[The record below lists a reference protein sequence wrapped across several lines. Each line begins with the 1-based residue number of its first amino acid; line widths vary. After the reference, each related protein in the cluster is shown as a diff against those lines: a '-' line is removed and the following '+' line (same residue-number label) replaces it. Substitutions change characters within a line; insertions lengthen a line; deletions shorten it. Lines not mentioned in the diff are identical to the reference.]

1 MLGLQDRVVGL
12 DEQAC
17 VEGRVGRE
25 QRAQDGDCRVGGRVN
40 AKADRQAVARVV
52 LLEGR
57 GEALAQVVVEA
68 LDGADDGDMRGG

>member
-12 DEQAC
+12 DEQAR

-25 QRAQDGDCRVGGRVN
+25 QRAQDGDCLVGGGVD

-52 LLEGR
+52 LLEG
-57 GEALAQVVVEA
+57 
-68 LDGADDGDMRGG
+68 